1 MERPSREAIEIIMSI
16 TGVSEVVA
24 AQKLEENWGDL
35 NDAINAHFAGDRN
48 TITSIDAPHNVATNI
63 DDHLNPFSHVDSGSL
78 WDSGPDFTSSSPIV
92 SHSGEVG
99 EIPIEVRDGTEQSH
113 HSVLAPNIDG
123 FSGKSDAVRAGTGG
137 TVITDGDVNIPIALS
152 GDSSGRN
159 GQKDDALHDSS
170 NDTSRMPSSPGI
182 DDFDYSNDIE
192 EEMIRAA
199 IEASRRD
206 HGKGS
211 LYLQRQY
218 LLEDAELE
226 EAVLLSLKTAEQEKA
241 FRELGKKFG
250 ASELDTCKSTL
261 PGDLEKM
268 MSLNGRL
275 EMGSSSIQH
284 GTPNLEKQSL
294 LRHRSRHVPSP
305 SVDSTTEI
313 GEVEWGGISSEEHEA
328 IMLEAALVGGIP
340 EGSGY
345 RFPYLPHQ
353 HMHNSFDRTSG
364 LHPQQTPGFS
374 SPSLT
379 AQHLVK
385 EQQDDGYLAS
395 LQADREKEL
404 KAMEEAEAQCLEE
417 QTIRGATLEEERL
430 KEEASCRKLEEEQG
444 IKRRLA
450 AKEASLPQ
458 EPTSDNENQLTI
470 QVQMPD
476 GSRNGRRFLKSDK
489 LQSIFDFIDVGGW
502 VKPGSY
508 RLVRPYTQHAL
519 SDGETTLTLN
529 ELGFTGEKEVIF
541 LELV

>member
-1 MERPSREAIEIIMSI
+1 MERPSREAIETIMSI

-48 TITSIDAPHNVATNI
+48 TITSIDAPRNVATNI
-63 DDHLNPFSHVDSGSL
+63 DDHLNPFSHVNSDLRRSL

-99 EIPIEVRDGTEQSH
+99 EIPIEIRDGTEQSH
-113 HSVLAPNIDG
+113 NSVLAPNIDG
-123 FSGKSDAVRAGTGG
+123 FSGKSDAVCSGTGG

-152 GDSSGRN
+152 GDTSGQN

-206 HGKGS
+206 RGKGS

-241 FRELGKKFG
+241 LRELEKKFG

-261 PGDLEKM
+261 LGDLEKV

-284 GTPNLEKQSL
+284 GTPILEKQSL

-305 SVDSTTEI
+305 SVDSATEI
-313 GEVEWGGISSEEHEA
+313 GEVE
-328 IMLEAALVGGIP
+328 
-340 EGSGY
+340 
-345 RFPYLPHQ
+345 
-353 HMHNSFDRTSG
+353 
-364 LHPQQTPGFS
+364 
-374 SPSLT
+374 
-379 AQHLVK
+379 
-385 EQQDDGYLAS
+385 DDEYLAS

-404 KAMEEAEAQCLEE
+404 KATEEAEAQRLEE

-430 KEEASCRKLEEEQG
+430 KEEASCRKLKEEQG

-470 QVQMPD
+470 QVRMPD

-489 LQSIFDFIDVGGW
+489 LQSIFDFVDVGGW

-508 RLVRPYTQHAL
+508 RLVRPYTQRAL
-519 SDGETTLTLN
+519 SDGETALTLN
-529 ELGFTGEKEVIF
+529 ELGFTSEKEVIF

>member
-1 MERPSREAIEIIMSI
+1 MERPSREAIETIMSI

-48 TITSIDAPHNVATNI
+48 TLTSMDAPRNVATNI
-63 DDHLNPFSHVDSGSL
+63 DDHLNPFSHVDSDLRRSL

-99 EIPIEVRDGTEQSH
+99 EIPIEVRDGTEESH
-113 HSVLAPNIDG
+113 HSVLVPNIDG

-152 GDSSGRN
+152 GDTSGQN

-182 DDFDYSNDIE
+182 HDFDDSNDIE
-192 EEMIRAA
+192 EEMIQAA

-206 HGKGS
+206 RGKGS

-226 EAVLLSLKTAEQEKA
+226 EAVLLSLKTVEQEKA
-241 FRELGKKFG
+241 LRELGKKFG

-261 PGDLEKM
+261 LGDLEKM

-313 GEVEWGGISSEEHEA
+313 GEVE
-328 IMLEAALVGGIP
+328 
-340 EGSGY
+340 
-345 RFPYLPHQ
+345 
-353 HMHNSFDRTSG
+353 
-364 LHPQQTPGFS
+364 
-374 SPSLT
+374 
-379 AQHLVK
+379 
-385 EQQDDGYLAS
+385 
-395 LQADREKEL
+395 
-404 KAMEEAEAQCLEE
+404 
-417 QTIRGATLEEERL
+417 
-430 KEEASCRKLEEEQG
+430 G

-470 QVQMPD
+470 QVRMPD
-476 GSRNGRRFLKSDK
+476 GSCKGRRFLKSDK

-508 RLVRPYTQHAL
+508 RLVRPYTQRAL
-519 SDGETTLTLN
+519 SDGETALTLN
-529 ELGFTGEKEVIF
+529 ELGFTSEKEVIF

>member
-1 MERPSREAIEIIMSI
+1 MERPSREAIETIMSI

-48 TITSIDAPHNVATNI
+48 TLTSMDAPRNVATNI
-63 DDHLNPFSHVDSGSL
+63 DDHLNPFSHVDSDLRRSL

-99 EIPIEVRDGTEQSH
+99 EIPIEVKDGTEESH
-113 HSVLAPNIDG
+113 HSVLVPNIDG
-123 FSGKSDAVRAGTGG
+123 FSGKSDAVRDT
-137 TVITDGDVNIPIALS
+137 S
-152 GDSSGRN
+152 GQN

-182 DDFDYSNDIE
+182 DDFDDSNDIE

-206 HGKGS
+206 RGKGS

-241 FRELGKKFG
+241 LCELGKKFG
-250 ASELDTCKSTL
+250 ASELDTCQSTL
-261 PGDLEKM
+261 LGDLEKM

-305 SVDSTTEI
+305 SVD
-313 GEVEWGGISSEEHEA
+313 
-328 IMLEAALVGGIP
+328 
-340 EGSGY
+340 
-345 RFPYLPHQ
+345 LPQ
-353 HMHNSFDRTSG
+353 K
-364 LHPQQTPGFS
+364 
-374 SPSLT
+374 
-379 AQHLVK
+379 LVK
-385 EQQDDGYLAS
+385 LSRVYV
-395 LQADREKEL
+395 
-404 KAMEEAEAQCLEE
+404 
-417 QTIRGATLEEERL
+417 
-430 KEEASCRKLEEEQG
+430 G

-470 QVQMPD
+470 QVRMPD
-476 GSRNGRRFLKSDK
+476 GSCKGRRFLKSDK
-489 LQSIFDFIDVGGW
+489 LQSIFDFIDVGG
-502 VKPGSY
+502 GSSPALTDCFALSRGFTSEY
-508 RLVRPYTQHAL
+508 NQVRPYNQRAL
-519 SDGETTLTLN
+519 SDGETALTLN
-529 ELGFTGEKEVIF
+529 ELGFTSEKEVIF